1 MTTSYRDIIE
11 SQWENILN
19 LYLQFE
25 DKKPVML
32 FDIRQGEIHALPY
45 EGFKAQL
52 NEKSQAALTEQY
64 QRALENNLM
73 VLFVR
78 DTENNNIASY
88 SLEITE

>member
-1 MTTSYRDIIE
+1 MTASYRDIIQ
-11 SQWENILN
+11 SQWESILN

-32 FDIRQGEIHALPY
+32 FDIREGEIHALPY
-45 EGFKAQL
+45 EAFKAQL
-52 NEKSQAALTEQY
+52 NQKSQVTLTEQY
-64 QRALENNLM
+64 QRALEDNLM

-78 DTENNNIASY
+78 DTENNNIASC

>member
-1 MTTSYRDIIE
+1 MTTSYHDIIQDHWE
-11 SQWENILN
+11 SILK

-25 DKKPVML
+25 AQKPVML
-32 FDIRQGEIHALPY
+32 FDIREGEIHALPY
-45 EGFKAQL
+45 EGFKTQL
-52 NEKSQAALTEQY
+52 NAKSQVALTEQY
-64 QRALENNLM
+64 ARALENNLM